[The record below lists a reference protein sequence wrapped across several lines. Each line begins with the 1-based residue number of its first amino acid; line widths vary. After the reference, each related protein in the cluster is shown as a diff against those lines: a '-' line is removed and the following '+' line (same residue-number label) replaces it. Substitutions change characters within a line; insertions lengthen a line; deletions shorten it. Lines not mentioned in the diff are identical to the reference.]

1 MKNKQRKKEE
11 TKIVKKPKLNKKIDE
26 IIADYPEKIR
36 AYPRGAFEEQLGQ
49 HLVNYHY
56 VNEDGFLIHCQSP
69 NGLTSTPRAY
79 QTVPA
84 LQKKRIITNI

>member
-26 IIADYPEKIR
+26 IIADYPEKLR

-49 HLVNYHY
+49 HLLKHK
-56 VNEDGFLIHCQSP
+56 I
-69 NGLTSTPRAY
+69 
-79 QTVPA
+79 
-84 LQKKRIITNI
+84 K